1 MKILITGGT
10 GMVGKAI
17 NDLINGTYECR
28 FLSSKDIDLRKY
40 ESTYYY
46 FRDYQPTHVIHLAA
60 NVGGL
65 YKNMANNIELFHDN
79 MLINMNV
86 LKVCNKLEIQRV
98 VCCLSTCIFPDKVDK
113 YPITEKVL
121 HLGPP
126 HESNE
131 GYAYAKRMLD
141 VLCNMYNK
149 SFNRHYVC
157 VTPCNIYGEYD
168 NFSLEDG
175 HVIPALV
182 HRAYLVKTGKL
193 DNFVVKGTGEALRQF
208 INSKDVANLC
218 LWALL
223 EYKDTESLILA
234 SKNVYQIKDIVYMIC
249 KYMDISYK
257 KVIYD
262 TNYSDGQHLK
272 NVSNL
277 KLLTAFNQT
286 MNEEYK
292 FIKMEDGLQSMISWF
307 IENYNDCRK

>member
-65 YKNMANNIELFHDN
+65 YKNMANNVELFHDN

-113 YPITEKVL
+113 YPITEKML

-126 HESNE
+126 HE
-131 GYAYAKRMLD
+131 
-141 VLCNMYNK
+141 
-149 SFNRHYVC
+149 
-157 VTPCNIYGEYD
+157 
-168 NFSLEDG
+168 
-175 HVIPALV
+175 
-182 HRAYLVKTGKL
+182 
-193 DNFVVKGTGEALRQF
+193 
-208 INSKDVANLC
+208 
-218 LWALL
+218 
-223 EYKDTESLILA
+223 
-234 SKNVYQIKDIVYMIC
+234 
-249 KYMDISYK
+249 
-257 KVIYD
+257 
-262 TNYSDGQHLK
+262 
-272 NVSNL
+272 
-277 KLLTAFNQT
+277 
-286 MNEEYK
+286 
-292 FIKMEDGLQSMISWF
+292 
-307 IENYNDCRK
+307 